1 MAATQGAHHVTYL
14 ILPKPPPSER
24 QTSQPYGLRDSN
36 LITLNSTPVC
46 YPLLYAPT
54 NRLSKP

>member
-14 ILPKPPPSER
+14 ILPKP
-24 QTSQPYGLRDSN
+24 QPYGLRDSN

-46 YPLLYAPT
+46 YPLLDAPT